1 MPGTVEAKLGTVLL
15 MKGAMKTCLVLTHTK
30 MLQAVV
36 SHREKGTSVVGEL
49 ISTRSL

>member
-15 MKGAMKTCLVLTHTK
+15 MKGAMKTYLVLTHTK

-36 SHREKGTSVVGEL
+36 SHREKGTSVGAD
-49 ISTRSL
+49 INKGS